1 LKKQL
6 QNSRDQLKRAQ
17 SDEVAITWFF
27 KWIYL
32 FTYTGVQWYFHIIWC
47 SSCNGQRQKDRK
59 TKYEEIIFDQTLLTK
74 LKIEQYDSH
83 SNPEMTTGAPDG

>member
-1 LKKQL
+1 MKDANNNITTLNKDNEKNKIKLEEGDSKRIALENEKCDLKKQL

-47 SSCNGQRQKDRK
+47 SSCK
-59 TKYEEIIFDQTLLTK
+59 
-74 LKIEQYDSH
+74 
-83 SNPEMTTGAPDG
+83 

>member
-47 SSCNGQRQKDRK
+47 SSCK
-59 TKYEEIIFDQTLLTK
+59 
-74 LKIEQYDSH
+74 
-83 SNPEMTTGAPDG
+83 